1 VHKLACLHTQ
11 RNKTNAD
18 EKWQKEI
25 REDQEEKRK
34 GKESELEL
42 ICKDDL
48 QRAWL
53 SISLHFQGYEV
64 KWSYTRSRDRPGRT
78 QQTGIFCGKT
88 LLLTS
93 SGAREQESKSSIAY
107 IFRSQS
113 QSARA
118 RELYCLH
125 L

>member
-1 VHKLACLHTQ
+1 MRDPLSKKRVSLLRRTAIVDLSPHNVYKLACLHTQ

-64 KWSYTRSRDRPGRT
+64 KWDFFLIRKP
-78 QQTGIFCGKT
+78 I
-88 LLLTS
+88 
-93 SGAREQESKSSIAY
+93 SGLSVFLS
-107 IFRSQS
+107 
-113 QSARA
+113 
-118 RELYCLH
+118 
-125 L
+125 